1 MFQRKIFSC
10 FPSKTCVQA
19 EQLEDQGLQCSDD
32 DAADGSTVSDDL
44 NEQGFTASCGKRQKI
59 EDWWTEGE
67 KKKKEPGGS
76 VVKAVYGVTDTDR
89 PSKETCF
96 EETCGVTNE

>member
-1 MFQRKIFSC
+1 MDFEAFEICENADKIPIYLILFQRKIFSC

-32 DAADGSTVSDDL
+32 DAADNNSATVSDL

-59 EDWWTEGE
+59 EEWWTEGE
-67 KKKKEPGGS
+67 KKKK
-76 VVKAVYGVTDTDR
+76 
-89 PSKETCF
+89 
-96 EETCGVTNE
+96 